1 MNNRTSLEIA
11 NKIEETYKKAYKLGY
26 ERGQDVGYNEGYI
39 AGLNYC
45 NNLLQANLLKNKKR
59 EV

>member
-1 MNNRTSLEIA
+1 MDSSNEHKLSIEI
-11 NKIEETYKKAYKLGY
+11 EDTYRKAYKLGY
-26 ERGQDVGYNEGYI
+26 DRGHDIGYNEGYI

-45 NNLLQANLLKNKKR
+45 NEKLANYIKNRDK

>member
-1 MNNRTSLEIA
+1 MDNRTTLDIA

-26 ERGQDVGYNEGYI
+26 ERGHDIGYNEGYI
-39 AGLNYC
+39 AGIEYC
-45 NNLLQANLLKNKKR
+45 NKLLQANLLKNK